1 MDNAAFTV
9 LGSWERFPIAA
20 LRDPIATLWRLSEA
34 MHGLPLGT
42 DATAVESV
50 IRDLL
55 MTAAECDTIERI
67 GREAAERTES

>member
-1 MDNAAFTV
+1 
-9 LGSWERFPIAA
+9 
-20 LRDPIATLWRLSEA
+20 